1 MKVGDRPS
9 AGVILLMLPLGLAL
23 AVGPA
28 GAETEAEENWLDY
41 SVHGVG
47 ETLDAGA
54 NWFDRFFGDER
65 DAEETDA
72 VVHLR
77 LIQDLRFESRNETT
91 YDPKFRL
98 QVKLPR
104 LQRKARLVIEGG
116 TEEGRL
122 SDSEVPLPT
131 GAATG
136 ATSASGANLRFDV
149 LDQAMKKLSFS
160 AGFRLNPLATKLRTR
175 YREAWRYDEDW
186 LTRLAG
192 TGYWDSLDGFGAD
205 LRGDIEHALPDGDML
220 RWSNYGLLSEISNGV
235 EWSSEFTYFYRDS
248 SHRAI
253 AFDAGVFGQT
263 QPGFQVNT
271 YRVRTRYR
279 RNFYRPWLF
288 YEVIPE
294 VYWSQ
299 DDGGGGR
306 DINTALFLRLE
317 ILFRQD
323 DSG

>member
-1 MKVGDRPS
+1 MRVGDRPS
-9 AGVILLMLPLGLAL
+9 AGVMGIMISLGLAL

-28 GAETEAEENWLDY
+28 EAETEAEENWLDY

-77 LIQDLRFESRNETT
+77 LIQDLRFESRNEMT

-122 SDSEVPLPT
+122 TDSEVPLPSAT
-131 GAATG
+131 ATG
-136 ATSASGANLRFDV
+136 ATNASGASLRFDV

-192 TGYWDSLDGFGAD
+192 TGFWDSLDGFGAD
-205 LRGDIEHALPDGDML
+205 LRGDIERALPGGDML
-220 RWSNYGLLSEISNGV
+220 RWSNYGILSEISNGV

-263 QPGFQVNT
+263 QPDFQANT
-271 YRVRTRYR
+271 YRVRARYR

-294 VYWSQ
+294 VYWPL
-299 DDGGGGR
+299 DDNGGGR

-317 ILFRQD
+317 ILFRKD
-323 DSG
+323 DPG

>member
-1 MKVGDRPS
+1 MG
-9 AGVILLMLPLGLAL
+9 IMIPLGLAL
-23 AVGPA
+23 AVSP
-28 GAETEAEENWLDY
+28 
-41 SVHGVG
+41 VG

-77 LIQDLRFESRNETT
+77 LIQDLRFESRSETT

-122 SDSEVPLPT
+122 TDSEVPLPT
-131 GAATG
+131 AATTG
-136 ATSASGANLRFDV
+136 TTSASGANLRFDV

-192 TGYWDSLDGFGAD
+192 TGFWDSRDGFGTD
-205 LRGDIEHALPDGDML
+205 LRGDIEHALSGGDML
-220 RWSNYGLLSEISNGV
+220 R
-235 EWSSEFTYFYRDS
+235 
-248 SHRAI
+248 
-253 AFDAGVFGQT
+253 
-263 QPGFQVNT
+263 
-271 YRVRTRYR
+271 
-279 RNFYRPWLF
+279 
-288 YEVIPE
+288 
-294 VYWSQ
+294 
-299 DDGGGGR
+299 
-306 DINTALFLRLE
+306 
-317 ILFRQD
+317 
-323 DSG
+323 